1 MSGRQSLSPTR
12 RCTDD
17 TSRQPGDLPDWELGF
32 SITLPESGNEIPGW
46 HSDIIAAGQFLA
58 MLSFEFPSEFVIG
71 FVDTRTGISED
82 LHFVQPA
89 DADLNRLRAL
99 IDVGEIE

>member
-1 MSGRQSLSPTR
+1 MRNR
-12 RCTDD
+12 K
-17 TSRQPGDLPDWELGF
+17 QPRKINEWQAVAQPNKAVPDWELGF